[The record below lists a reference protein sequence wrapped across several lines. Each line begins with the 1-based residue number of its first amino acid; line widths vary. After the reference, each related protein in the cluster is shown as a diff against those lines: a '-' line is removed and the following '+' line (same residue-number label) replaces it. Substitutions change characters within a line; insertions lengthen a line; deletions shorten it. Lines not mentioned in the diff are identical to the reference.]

1 MKYFKFLL
9 MLLLVANTVQAA
21 KTLAVLELI
30 TSSEEIDISI
40 SEIRHLTDEFRNQA
54 MQTLPSENYT
64 VLTRDNI
71 LSLIPKD
78 PKEAQRLSQSSAV
91 EIGRVMNAE
100 YVSQGNIG
108 RFGEL
113 LTISIE
119 LYETKNGKLLG
130 SIVMESKDIIG
141 LLAVIREQSPGL
153 FGKIKSEP
161 DANSLLTNGRTA
173 EGRSFSELK
182 NVQNGEVAA
191 KKSNASFFVAIG
203 LDVLGAAMFGYG
215 IYQHINS
222 NKLYDDY
229 KKMPQD
235 YSDDEYDKA
244 LKKAND
250 AQRQR
255 NIGYSI
261 GSALLATGIA
271 VHIWF

>member
-1 MKYFKFLL
+1 MIKFLFAL
-9 MLLLVANTVQAA
+9 VLLFATNTVA

-30 TSSEEIDISI
+30 TTSEEIDMSI

-78 PKEAQRLSQSSAV
+78 PKEAERLSQSSAV
-91 EIGRVMNAE
+91 EIGRAMNAE

-108 RFGEL
+108 KFGEL

-119 LYETKNGKLLG
+119 IYETKNGKLLG
-130 SIVMESKDIIG
+130 SIVMESKDMMG
-141 LLAVIREQSPGL
+141 LLAVIREKAPEL
-153 FGKIKSEP
+153 FGKIRSEP
-161 DANSLLTNGRTA
+161 EVT
-173 EGRSFSELK
+173 ELK
-182 NVQNGEVAA
+182 NVQNVQNVQSGISTQ
-191 KKSNASFFVAIG
+191 KSNTSFYVAVG
-203 LDVLGAAMFGYG
+203 LDVLGAVALGYG

-229 KKMPQD
+229 KKMPQGNT
-235 YSDDEYDKA
+235 DEEYNKA

-250 AQRQR
+250 AQQRR
-255 NIGYSI
+255 NIGYSV
-261 GSALLATGIA
+261 GSALLAAGI
-271 VHIWF
+271 VMHIWF

>member
-1 MKYFKFLL
+1 MKYFKFLFAL
-9 MLLLVANTVQAA
+9 TLLLAANIAQAA
-21 KTLAVLELI
+21 KTLAVLELVLA
-30 TSSEEIDISI
+30 SEEIDMSI

-78 PKEAQRLSQSSAV
+78 PKEAERLSQSSAV
-91 EIGRVMNAE
+91 EIGRAMNAE

-108 RFGEL
+108 KFGEL

-119 LYETKNGKLLG
+119 IYETKNGKLLG
-130 SIVMESKDIIG
+130 SIVMESKDMMG
-141 LLAVIREQSPGL
+141 LLAVIREKSPGL

-161 DANSLLTNGRTA
+161 EFT
-173 EGRSFSELK
+173 ELK
-182 NVQNGEVAA
+182 NEQNVEVAT
-191 KKSNASFFVAIG
+191 KKSNKSNTSFYIAVG
-203 LDVLGAAMFGYG
+203 LDVLGVVALGYG

-235 YSDDEYDKA
+235 HTDDEYNKA

-250 AQRQR
+250 AQQRR
-255 NIGYSI
+255 NIGYSV

>member
-30 TSSEEIDISI
+30 TTSEEIDMSI

-71 LSLIPKD
+71 ISLIPKD
-78 PKEAQRLSQSSAV
+78 PKEAERLSQSSAV

-108 RFGEL
+108 KFGEL

-119 LYETKNGKLLG
+119 IYETKNGKLLG
-130 SIVMESKDIIG
+130 SIVMESKDMMG
-141 LLAVIREQSPGL
+141 LLAVIREKSPEL

-161 DANSLLTNGRTA
+161 EFA
-173 EGRSFSELK
+173 EFK
-182 NVQNGEVAA
+182 NVQKVQNVQSGISTQ
-191 KKSNASFFVAIG
+191 KSNTSFFVAVG
-203 LDVLGAAMFGYG
+203 LDVLGSVALGYG

-229 KKMPQD
+229 KKMSQGNT
-235 YSDDEYDKA
+235 DDEYDKA
-244 LKKAND
+244 LKKANA
-250 AQRQR
+250 AQQRR
-255 NIGYSI
+255 NIGYTV

>member
-9 MLLLVANTVQAA
+9 MLLLAANTVQAA
-21 KTLAVLELI
+21 KTLAVLELVLA
-30 TSSEEIDISI
+30 SEEIDMSI
-40 SEIRHLTDEFRNQA
+40 SEIRHLTDELRNQA
-54 MQTLPSENYT
+54 MQTLPSSNYT

-78 PKEAQRLSQSSAV
+78 PKEAERLSQSSAV

-113 LTISIE
+113 FTISIE

-130 SIVMESKDIIG
+130 SIVMESSDVMG
-141 LLAVIREQSPGL
+141 LLSVIREQSSGL
-153 FGKIKSEP
+153 FEKIKSEP
-161 DANSLLTNGRTA
+161 
-173 EGRSFSELK
+173 EFSELK
-182 NVQNGEVAA
+182 NVQNVQNVQSGEVAA
-191 KKSNASFFVAIG
+191 KKSNASFFVAVG
-203 LDVLGAAMFGYG
+203 LDVLGAVALGYG
-215 IYQHINS
+215 VYQHINS

-229 KKMPQD
+229 KKMPQG
-235 YSDDEYDKA
+235 YSDIEYDKA

-250 AQRQR
+250 AQKLR
-255 NIGYSI
+255 NIGYSV
-261 GSALLATGIA
+261 GSALLATGIV

>member
-1 MKYFKFLL
+1 MNYFKFLFAL
-9 MLLLVANTVQAA
+9 TLLLAANTVQAA
-21 KTLAVLELI
+21 KTLAVLEL
-30 TSSEEIDISI
+30 TLASEEIEMSI

-78 PKEAQRLSQSSAV
+78 QKEATRLSQSSAV
-91 EIGRVMNAE
+91 EIGRAMNAE

-113 LTISIE
+113 LTVSIE

-130 SIVMESKDIIG
+130 SIVMESKDLMG
-141 LLAVIREQSPGL
+141 LLAVIREKSPEL
-153 FGKIKSEP
+153 FGKILSEP
-161 DANSLLTNGRTA
+161 
-173 EGRSFSELK
+173 EFSEFK
-182 NVQNGEVAA
+182 NLQNGEVVA
-191 KKSNASFFVAIG
+191 KKSNASFYVAIG
-203 LDVLGAAMFGYG
+203 LDVLGAVALGYG

-229 KKMPQD
+229 KKMPQGYGD
-235 YSDDEYDKA
+235 NDYDKA
-244 LKKAND
+244 LKKANS
-250 AQRQR
+250 AQQRR
-255 NIGYSI
+255 NIGYSV